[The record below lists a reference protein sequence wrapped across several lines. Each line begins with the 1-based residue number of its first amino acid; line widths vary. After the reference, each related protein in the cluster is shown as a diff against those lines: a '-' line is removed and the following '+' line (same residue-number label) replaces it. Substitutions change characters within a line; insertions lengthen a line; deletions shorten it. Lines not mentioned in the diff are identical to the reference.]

1 VIPEVTAMRLAHF
14 HHGTTHRLGVVVDDQ
29 VNDLGA
35 SAPELPADPLAFL
48 AAGPDALD
56 RARQATERTPAW
68 LPLADV
74 RLLAPVPRPGK
85 LVAMALNYRDHL
97 EETGMEAPTF
107 PTFFTKQS
115 TCVVGPGDDIE
126 VPRVSDLVDYE
137 GELAVVIGTRCRHVA
152 AADALSVVAGY
163 TIVND
168 VTVRDWQMRA
178 PTMMIGK
185 SFDTHGPMGPWLVTA
200 DELPDPQSLG
210 IRTTVNGQL
219 LQDGNTKDMIFDIA
233 TQIETLSTAMTLE
246 PGDVISTG
254 TPAGVGIVRQP
265 PVLLRPGDTV
275 RIEIEGIGA
284 LENPVVAEPAR

>member
-1 VIPEVTAMRLAHF
+1 MRLAHF
-14 HHGTTHRLGVVVDDQ
+14 SHDGRSRLGVVVDDQ
-29 VNDLGA
+29 VNDLAA
-35 SAPELPADPLAFL
+35 SAPDLPTEPLAFL
-48 AAGPDALD
+48 AAGAPALD
-56 RARQATERTPAW
+56 AARRATDSAPAW
-68 LPLADV
+68 RPLADV

-85 LVAMALNYRDHL
+85 LLAIALNYQDHL
-97 EETGMEAPTF
+97 EETGQAAPTF

-115 TCVVGPGDDIE
+115 TCVIGPGDDIE

-137 GELAVVIGTRCRHVA
+137 GELAVVIGTRCRHVPA
-152 AADALSVVAGY
+152 AEALSVVAGY

-168 VTVRDWQMRA
+168 VTVRDWQMKA

-185 SFDTHGPMGPWLVTA
+185 SFDTHGPMGPWIVTT
-200 DELPDPQSLG
+200 DELPDPQTLG
-210 IRTTVNGQL
+210 LRTTVNGEV

-265 PVLLRPGDTV
+265 MVLLKPGDVV
-275 RIEIEGIGA
+275 RIEIDGIGA
-284 LENPVVAEPAR
+284 LENPVVAEPRT

>member
-1 VIPEVTAMRLAHF
+1 MRLAHF
-14 HHGTTHRLGVVVDDQ
+14 SHDGRSRLGVVVDDQ
-29 VNDLGA
+29 VNDLAA
-35 SAPELPADPLAFL
+35 SAPDLPTEPVAFL
-48 AAGPDALD
+48 AAGESALD
-56 RARQATERTPAW
+56 TARRTSNGSPAW
-68 LPLADV
+68 LPLAEV

-85 LVAMALNYRDHL
+85 FVAMALNYRDHL
-97 EETGMEAPTF
+97 EETGMEPPTF

-115 TCVVGPGDDIE
+115 TCVVGPGDDVE

-168 VTVRDWQMRA
+168 VTVRDWQMKA

-185 SFDTHGPMGPWLVTA
+185 SFDTHGPMGPWIVTT
-200 DELPDPQSLG
+200 DELPDPQALG
-210 IRTTVNGQL
+210 LRTLVNGEV

-233 TQIETLSTAMTLE
+233 TQIETLTTAMTLE

-254 TPAGVGIVRQP
+254 TPAGIGIVRKP
-265 PVLLRPGDTV
+265 PILLKPGDVV
-275 RIEIEGIGA
+275 RIEIEGIGT
-284 LENPVVAEPAR
+284 LENPVVAEAGP

>member
-1 VIPEVTAMRLAHF
+1 MRLAHF
-14 HHGTTHRLGVVVDDQ
+14 HHGSTSRVGVVVDDR
-29 VNDLGA
+29 VNDLVA
-35 SAPELPADPLAFL
+35 SAPDLPTEPLAFL
-48 AAGPDALD
+48 AAGASALD
-56 RARQATERTPAW
+56 AAREATASSPAW

-85 LVAMALNYRDHL
+85 FVAMALNYRDHL
-97 EETGMEAPTF
+97 EETGMEPPTF

-126 VPRVSDLVDYE
+126 VPRASALVDYE
-137 GELAVVIGTRCRHVA
+137 GELAVVIGTRCRHVP

-168 VTVRDWQMRA
+168 VTVRDWQMKA

-185 SFDTHGPMGPWLVTA
+185 SFDTHGPMGPWIVTT
-200 DELPDPQSLG
+200 DELPDPQALG
-210 IRTTVNGQL
+210 LRTLVNGEV

-233 TQIETLSTAMTLE
+233 TQIETLTTAMTLE

-254 TPAGVGIVRQP
+254 TPAGIGIVRKP
-265 PVLLRPGDTV
+265 PILLKPGDVV

-284 LENPVVAEPAR
+284 LENPVVAEAGP

>member
-1 VIPEVTAMRLAHF
+1 MRIAHF
-14 HHGTTHRLGVVVDDQ
+14 RHGSTSRLGVVVDDQ
-29 VNDLGA
+29 VNDLAA
-35 SAPELPADPLAFL
+35 SAPDLPTDPLAFL
-48 AAGPDALD
+48 AAGPDALAA
-56 RARQATERTPAW
+56 ARRATETAPAW

-85 LVAMALNYRDHL
+85 FVAMALNYRDHL
-97 EETGMEAPTF
+97 EETGMEPPTF

-115 TCVVGPGDDIE
+115 TCVVGPGDAVE

-137 GELAVVIGTRCRHVA
+137 GELAVVIGTRCRHVP

-168 VTVRDWQMRA
+168 VTVRDWQMKT

-185 SFDTHGPMGPWLVTA
+185 SFDTHGPMGPWVVTT
-200 DELPDPQSLG
+200 DELPDPQALRL
-210 IRTTVNGQL
+210 RTLVNGEV

-233 TQIETLSTAMTLE
+233 TQIATLSTAMTLE

-254 TPAGVGIVRQP
+254 TPAGVGIMRKP
-265 PVLLRPGDTV
+265 PILLKAGDVV

-284 LENPVVAEPAR
+284 LENPVVAEAP

>member
-1 VIPEVTAMRLAHF
+1 MRLAHF
-14 HHGTTHRLGVVVDDQ
+14 HHGTTARLGVVVDDQ
-29 VNDLGA
+29 VNDLA
-35 SAPELPADPLAFL
+35 AAAPELPVDPLAFL
-48 AAGPDALD
+48 AGGTATLDA
-56 RARQATERTPAW
+56 ARRATEVSPVW

-97 EETGMEAPTF
+97 EESGMEAPTF

-115 TCVVGPGDDIE
+115 TCVVGPGDAIE
-126 VPRVSDLVDYE
+126 VPRVSSLVDYE
-137 GELAVVIGTRCRHVA
+137 GELAVVIGRRCRHVP

-163 TIVND
+163 TLLND
-168 VTVRDWQMRA
+168 VTVRDWQFKA

-185 SFDTHGPMGPWLVTA
+185 SFDTHGPMGPWIVTT
-200 DELPDPQSLG
+200 DELPDPQALR
-210 IRTTVNGQL
+210 IRTTVNGEL
-219 LQDGNTKDMIFDIA
+219 LQDGSTKDMIFDVA

-254 TPAGVGIVRQP
+254 TPAGVGIVRKP

-275 RIEIEGIGA
+275 RIEIDGIGV
-284 LENPVVAEPAR
+284 LENPVVAEGEA

>member
-1 VIPEVTAMRLAHF
+1 MRLAHF
-14 HHGTTHRLGVVVDDQ
+14 RHGTTSRLGVVVDDQ
-29 VNDLGA
+29 VNDLA
-35 SAPELPADPLAFL
+35 AAAPDLPTAPLAFL
-48 AAGPDALD
+48 AAGTGALD
-56 RARQATERTPAW
+56 AARDATASSPAW

-85 LVAMALNYRDHL
+85 LLAVALNYRDHL
-97 EETGMEAPTF
+97 EETGMEPPSF

-115 TCVVGPGDDIE
+115 TCVVGPGDDVE

-137 GELAVVIGTRCRHVA
+137 GELAVVIGTRCRHVP

-168 VTVRDWQMRA
+168 VTVRDWQMRT

-185 SFDTHGPMGPWLVTA
+185 SFDTHGPMGPWIVTT
-200 DELPDPQSLG
+200 DEIADPQALG
-210 IRTTVNGQL
+210 LRTLVNGEV
-219 LQDGNTKDMIFDIA
+219 LQDGNTKDMLFDIA

-254 TPAGVGIVRQP
+254 TPAGVGIARKP
-265 PVLLRPGDTV
+265 PILLRPGDVV

-284 LENPVVAEPAR
+284 LENPVVAEAP

>member
-1 VIPEVTAMRLAHF
+1 MLLSNF
-14 HHGTTHRLGVVVDDQ
+14 QHGSTSRLGVVVGDR
-29 VNDLGA
+29 VNDLAA
-35 SAPELPADPLAFL
+35 SAPDLPTEPLAFL
-48 AAGPDALD
+48 GAGRAVLDAAQ
-56 RARQATERTPAW
+56 RATEQSPAW

-85 LVAMALNYRDHL
+85 FVAMALNYRDHL

-115 TCVVGPGDDIE
+115 TCVIGQGDAIE
-126 VPRVSDLVDYE
+126 VPRASELVDYE
-137 GELAVVIGTRCRHVA
+137 GELAVVIGKRCRHVP

-185 SFDTHGPMGPWLVTA
+185 SFDTHGPMGPWIVTT
-200 DELPDPQSLG
+200 DDLPDPQALS
-210 IRTTVNGQL
+210 IRTTVNGEL

-254 TPAGVGIVRQP
+254 TPAGVGIARRP
-265 PVLLRPGDTV
+265 MVLLRPGDVV
-275 RIEIEGIGA
+275 RIEIDGIGA
-284 LENPVVAEPAR
+284 LENPVVAEAAPS

>member
-1 VIPEVTAMRLAHF
+1 MRIAHF
-14 HHGTTHRLGVVVDDQ
+14 RHGSTSRLGVVVDDQ
-29 VNDLGA
+29 VNDLAA
-35 SAPELPADPLAFL
+35 SAPDLPTDPLAFL
-48 AAGPDALD
+48 AAGPDALAA
-56 RARQATERTPAW
+56 ARRATETAPAW

-85 LVAMALNYRDHL
+85 FVAMALNYRDHL
-97 EETGMEAPTF
+97 EETGMEPPTF

-115 TCVVGPGDDIE
+115 TCVVGPGDDVE

-137 GELAVVIGTRCRHVA
+137 GELAVVIGTRCRHVP

-168 VTVRDWQMRA
+168 VTVRDWQMKT

-185 SFDTHGPMGPWLVTA
+185 SFDTHGPMGPWVVTT
-200 DELPDPQSLG
+200 DELPDPQALRL
-210 IRTTVNGQL
+210 RTLVNGEV

-233 TQIETLSTAMTLE
+233 TQIATLSTAMTLE

-254 TPAGVGIVRQP
+254 TPAGVGIMRKP
-265 PVLLRPGDTV
+265 PILLKAGDVV

-284 LENPVVAEPAR
+284 LENPVVAEAP

>member
-1 VIPEVTAMRLAHF
+1 MRLAHF
-14 HHGTTHRLGVVVDDQ
+14 SHDGRSRLGVVVDDQ
-29 VNDLGA
+29 VNDLAA
-35 SAPELPADPLAFL
+35 SAPDLPTDPIAFL
-48 AAGPDALD
+48 TAGQPALDAAGS
-56 RARQATERTPAW
+56 ATESSPAW

-85 LVAMALNYRDHL
+85 FMAMALNYRDHL

-115 TCVVGPGDDIE
+115 TCVVGTGDDVE

-168 VTVRDWQMRA
+168 VTVRDWQMKA
-178 PTMMIGK
+178 PTMTIGK
-185 SFDTHGPMGPWLVTA
+185 SFDTHGPMGPWIVTT
-200 DELPDPQSLG
+200 DELPDPHSLG
-210 IRTTVNGQL
+210 LRTTVNGQV
-219 LQDGNTKDMIFDIA
+219 LQDGNTKDMLFDIA

-254 TPAGVGIVRQP
+254 TPAGVGIVRKP
-265 PVLLRPGDTV
+265 MVMLKPGDVV